1 MGTQMLTAVFELALE
16 ALDAGGM
23 LSGAD
28 GRDGGDWAAGFLGAP
43 GLRIGGGTD
52 DIQRNIIGER
62 LLGLPRDVSP
72 ESAVRR

>member
-1 MGTQMLTAVFELALE
+1 VYELGLE

-23 LSGAD
+23 LAGPD
-28 GRDGGDWAAGFLGAP
+28 GRDQGDWAAAFLGAP

-62 LLGLPRDVSP
+62 LLGLPKDV
-72 ESAVRR
+72 